1 MYNLV
6 ARYEYQGKQYDVFIR
21 RNARNR
27 KIIYHFRKGAFYI
40 TSPFFTSNKYIIDG
54 LKKHASFLIER
65 DSQKKKYYDGKGIY
79 VFGEYQELKDGF
91 VTVCGKTFLFLSL
104 DNFYEKVKDIALPIF
119 KMRTE
124 LYEQAMNISPYYD
137 VKLRKKNTNYGV
149 NSRRTHTI
157 TYNTFLVHFSLEIID
172 SVIVHELAHHYYF
185 DHSPKFYNVV
195 YNYYPNYK
203 EVHHKLTKEI
213 FKW

>member
-1 MYNLV
+1 
-6 ARYEYQGKQYDVFIR
+6 
-21 RNARNR
+21 
-27 KIIYHFRKGAFYI
+27 
-40 TSPFFTSNKYIIDG
+40 
-54 LKKHASFLIER
+54 
-65 DSQKKKYYDGKGIY
+65 
-79 VFGEYQELKDGF
+79 
-91 VTVCGKTFLFLSL
+91 
-104 DNFYEKVKDIALPIF
+104 
-119 KMRTE
+119 MRTE

-157 TYNTFLVHFSLEIID
+157 TYNIFLVHFSLEIID

-185 DHSPKFYNVV
+185 DHSSKFYNVV